1 MVSQL
6 VVQSPLHRCLNLTT
20 SKLLQNFRKPQDR
33 KYRIRLTVTMDI
45 NIDDI
50 LADLDRDTT
59 AVDYSDPSQ
68 QLPSDGTTALMN
80 SSIDPHRY
88 KHTPTEVSPENDFRQ
103 LMKLWRNERCS
114 PELLSY
120 PFLLMSRM
128 LRRVQEQMDHIE
140 NVSMGFL
147 EDSEELEP
155 VSAPNNKLQLLCMEA
170 ELERVKFVIRSYLRC
185 RLNKVDKYML
195 YLKQLED
202 HEDDPSITPLNELL
216 SSHELHYHE
225 RHSAILL
232 KLLNNSILKHMP
244 PELQAINDTEGSVS
258 MIDEPN
264 WNKFVFTYVKGIP
277 DDPLLEQSESGKPCY
292 TVSIPDLNE
301 DVELTIGGIYVM
313 PYSVIRDLLMQEK
326 VELI

>member
-1 MVSQL
+1 
-6 VVQSPLHRCLNLTT
+6 
-20 SKLLQNFRKPQDR
+20 
-33 KYRIRLTVTMDI
+33 MDI

-59 AVDYSDPSQ
+59 AVEFSDPSL
-68 QLPSDGTTALMN
+68 QLPSDGTTAMMN
-80 SSIDPHRY
+80 SSIDPNRY
-88 KHTPTEVSPENDFRQ
+88 KQTQLEISPEKDFKQ
-103 LMKLWRNERCS
+103 LMRLWRNERCS
-114 PELLSY
+114 PELLPY
-120 PFLLMSRM
+120 PLLLMNRM

-147 EDSEELEP
+147 EESEGLESGFESA
-155 VSAPNNKLQLLCMEA
+155 SAPNNKLQLLCMEA

-195 YLKQLED
+195 FLRQLSD
-202 HEDDPSITPLNELL
+202 NQDDPNITPLNELL

-225 RHSAILL
+225 RHSTILL

-258 MIDEPN
+258 MVDEPD
-264 WNKFVFTYVKGIP
+264 WNKFVFIYVNGIP
-277 DDPLLEQSESGKPCY
+277 DDPLLEEGESGKLCY
-292 TVSIPDLNE
+292 TVSISDLNE
-301 DVELTIGGIYVM
+301 DVELTVGGIYVM
-313 PYSVIRDLLMQEK
+313 PYSVIRDLLMQGK

>member
-1 MVSQL
+1 
-6 VVQSPLHRCLNLTT
+6 
-20 SKLLQNFRKPQDR
+20 
-33 KYRIRLTVTMDI
+33 MDI

-59 AVDYSDPSQ
+59 AVEYSDPSQ

-80 SSIDPHRY
+80 SSIDASRY
-88 KHTPTEVSPENDFRQ
+88 KQPQIDISPEKDFKQ
-103 LMKLWRNERCS
+103 LMRLWRNERCS

-120 PFLLMSRM
+120 PFLLMNRM

-147 EDSEELEP
+147 EEYEGLE
-155 VSAPNNKLQLLCMEA
+155 SASTPNNKLQLLCMEA

-195 YLKQLED
+195 YLRQLSD
-202 HEDDPSITPLNELL
+202 NEDDPSIIPLNELL
-216 SSHELHYHE
+216 SGHELQYHE
-225 RHSAILL
+225 KHSAILL

-258 MIDEPN
+258 MVDEPN
-264 WNKFVFTYVKGIP
+264 WNKFVFIYVKGFP
-277 DDPLLEQSESGKPCY
+277 NDPLLEEGESGKLCY
-292 TVSIPDLNE
+292 TVSISDLNE
-301 DVELTIGGIYVM
+301 DVELSVGGIYVM

-326 VELI
+326 IELI